1 MSDFKSEYSTVNSKP
16 TSEEVAYHSRRKSR
30 ISALFTVIFSGFALL
45 SDGYQSGVISFVNLV
60 LTKLHP
66 TEYTSE
72 ISARISNALFVGM
85 IIGQLGFGLVCDRIG
100 RKVGMMSTT
109 ALVIIGAILSAV
121 SYGAGG
127 SVSGLFWMLTIC
139 RGILGVGVG
148 GEYPCSSVSASES
161 ADEVRPNNRGC
172 LFVMVT
178 AFVIDFGYVLSALVP
193 IILLA
198 IFHEN
203 LEAIWRIALGLGAIP
218 PLSVFY
224 FRMKM
229 NNSARYESDGI
240 KRNVP
245 YILIFKRYWPRILTT
260 AGLWFFYD
268 FISYPSGVF
277 SSTILSKAVP
287 DDSLMKITSWNL
299 LLYSFYLPGVVGGAI
314 FSDKIGRKRTMAI
327 GFALQGIVG
336 IAIGVAYKPLI
347 ENAFPLFVV
356 LYGIYLAFG
365 EFGPGDCIGL
375 ISAESYPTA
384 VRGTAYGISAAI
396 GKVGASVGTAAFKP
410 IVDAF
415 GGPNTTNGQ
424 RSPFIIGCC
433 LALLGAIL
441 TWFFVPNLSKDCLE
455 EEDEAFKEYLAQ
467 NGYDVRNIGAP
478 NRTKTAISHDS
489 A

>member
-1 MSDFKSEYSTVNSKP
+1 MSNPKSEYTVVTKP
-16 TSEEVAYHSRRKSR
+16 KENDISHQTLKKKTDA
-30 ISALFTVIFSGFALL
+30 SALFTVIFSGFALL

-60 LTKLHP
+60 LAKLYP
-66 TEYTSE
+66 VEYNAEVSTRTSN
-72 ISARISNALFVGM
+72 SLFVGM
-85 IIGQLGFGLVCDRIG
+85 IIGQLGFGLICDRIG
-100 RKVGMMSTT
+100 RKVGLMSTT
-109 ALVIIGAILSAV
+109 ALVIVGALLCAV

-127 SVSGLFWMLTIC
+127 SVSGLLWMLTIC

-161 ADEVRPNNRGC
+161 ADEVRPNNRGL

-178 AFVIDFGYVLSALVP
+178 NFVIDFGYVLSAIVP
-193 IILLA
+193 IILLS
-198 IFHEN
+198 IFGDD
-203 LEAIWRIALGLGAIP
+203 LDTIWRMCLGLGAIP

-229 NNSARYESDGI
+229 DNSTRYESGGI

-245 YILIFKRYWPRILTT
+245 YILIVKRYWPRILTT

-287 DDSLMKITSWNL
+287 DDSLMKTTTWNL
-299 LLYSFYLPGVVGGAI
+299 LLYTFYLPGVMGGAY
-314 FSDKIGRKRTMAI
+314 FSDKIGRKKTMAI

-336 IAIGVAYKPLI
+336 IILGITYGPLVEHI
-347 ENAFPLFVV
+347 FPLFVV

-396 GKVGASVGTAAFKP
+396 GKIGATVGTAAFKP
-410 IVDAF
+410 ITNAF
-415 GGPNTTNGQ
+415 GGANTINGQ
-424 RSPFIIGCC
+424 RSPFIVGCC

-441 TWFFVPNLSKDCLE
+441 TWFFVPDLSKDRLE
-455 EEDEAFKEYLAQ
+455 DEDEAFKEYLLQ
-467 NGYDVRNIGAP
+467 HGYDVRNIG
-478 NRTKTAISHDS
+478 TAKSRGE